1 MVGCAKITINF
12 KISASNSVCY
22 LHDSLKKRLQNQ
34 PSTYRNN
41 AIFSKTLSTLS
52 TWSTR
57 TYLREVSPY
66 GRLKECPLGRI
77 VQSEVES
84 VSRGSTVSFVGLFLT
99 ELKSLRAV
107 CYWVY
112 FEAIIFLRLS
122 VSLCSLRST
131 LTEGINCRRHSCQN
145 GNRSLTSMSLR
156 GQDWV
161 LEMTL
166 AFCSLAKTLDA
177 QRVSFQLQW
186 AMLVFLSLR
195 LHSNYATLYLGPGGI
210 RESSLNA
217 NWNRR
222 RGKLLLNALSQKF
235 PKYFCH
241 SLEVLRV
248 TRKLF

>member
-84 VSRGSTVSFVGLFLT
+84 LSRGSTVSFVGLFLT

-131 LTEGINCRRHSCQN
+131 LTEGIKCRRHSCQN
-145 GNRSLTSMSLR
+145 GNRSLASMSLR

-161 LEMTL
+161 LDMTL

-186 AMLVFLSLR
+186 VIRVEILQCKMPLLSV
-195 LHSNYATLYLGPGGI
+195 LY
-210 RESSLNA
+210 
-217 NWNRR
+217 
-222 RGKLLLNALSQKF
+222 KF
-235 PKYFCH
+235 PPSASPKQCWFFYLWDCTATMQH
-241 SLEVLRV
+241 C
-248 TRKLF
+248 TRGQMQMQHCTP